1 MDRTSPD
8 IVRYVEKELMKKFNS
23 MVSVDFTEIG
33 GINYVAD
40 IMNNMDRGNE
50 KFIFDELNKRMPDL
64 VMKSEE
70 DVYIRGYCNIRF
82 IEYSK
87 IPS

>member
-1 MDRTSPD
+1 MLP
-8 IVRYVEKELMKKFNS
+8 Y
-23 MVSVDFTEIG
+23 
-33 GINYVAD
+33 

-64 VMKSEE
+64 VMKSERRC
-70 DVYIRGYCNIRF
+70 YIRGYVTLDSLSIQ
-82 IEYSK
+82 S